1 MGIRLVVRDVA
12 ERKGLNLATFQ
23 REAKLGV
30 STARRF
36 WYSTAD
42 GSPSGKKPLTQ
53 IDLRVLEL
61 VARFLDVKPGELLVM
76 VEPTEVMD

>member
-1 MGIRLVVRDVA
+1 MGIRLAVREVA
-12 ERKGLNLATFQ
+12 ERRGLNLATFQ

-42 GSPSGKKPLTQ
+42 GSPSGRKPLTQ
-53 IDLRVLEL
+53 VDLRVLEQ
-61 VARFLDVKPGELLVM
+61 VARFLEVTPGELLVM
-76 VEPTEVMD
+76 MDYPGEVG

>member
-1 MGIRLVVRDVA
+1 MGIRLRVREVA
-12 ERKGLNLATFQ
+12 EKQELNLATFQ

-42 GSPSGKKPLTQ
+42 GSPSGDKPLTQ
-53 IDLRVLEL
+53 VDLRVLEQ
-61 VARFLDVKPGELLVM
+61 VARFLKVAPGDLLVM
-76 VEPTEVMD
+76 DDDAAR